1 MQEAPKLDSRSEE
14 NIFHRLAWDLK
25 ERLDIGA
32 DGRDPLTEALLR
44 VFSRYCEL
52 IIQRL
57 NRVPDKNHL
66 AFLDVLNVSRIPPVP
81 AQVPLTFTP
90 VKKLP
95 RTRRLIVVPAYTK
108 VAAAPGEGESGPVV
122 FETVRDLAL
131 TNVELKKILTLDP
144 RTDLYADRSALT
156 TPEGSLG
163 EFVFEG
169 KLPVRH

>member
-1 MQEAPKLDSRSEE
+1 MPDVPKIDRRSGEKIFGDLVRDVQLQEGK
-14 NIFHRLAWDLK
+14 
-25 ERLDIGA
+25 
-32 DGRDPLTEALLR
+32 DPLAEGLLR

-95 RTRRLIVVPAYTK
+95 KTRRLIVVPAHTK
-108 VAAAPGEGESGPVV
+108 VAAAPGEGESDPVV
-122 FETVRDLAL
+122 F
-131 TNVELKKILTLDP
+131 
-144 RTDLYADRSALT
+144 
-156 TPEGSLG
+156 
-163 EFVFEG
+163 
-169 KLPVRH
+169 

>member
-57 NRVPDKNHL
+57 NRVPDKNHV
-66 AFLDVLNVSRIPPVP
+66 AFLDVLNLSRIPPVP

-90 VKKLP
+90 IKKLP
-95 RTRRLIVVPAYTK
+95 R
-108 VAAAPGEGESGPVV
+108 
-122 FETVRDLAL
+122 DL
-131 TNVELKKILTLDP
+131 P
-144 RTDLYADRSALT
+144 RTRLVIEVPRYTQVA
-156 TPEGSLG
+156 
-163 EFVFEG
+163 
-169 KLPVRH
+169 